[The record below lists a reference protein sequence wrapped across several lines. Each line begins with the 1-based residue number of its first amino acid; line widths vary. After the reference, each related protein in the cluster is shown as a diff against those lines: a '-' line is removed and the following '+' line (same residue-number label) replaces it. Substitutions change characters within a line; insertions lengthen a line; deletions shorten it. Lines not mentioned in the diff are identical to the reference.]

1 MSNIGVGTKTSPL
14 QWGFAPHGVGV
25 CGVVLI
31 VVVVCSWG
39 VRVVSVLVDDG
50 ALSSGIAGLRGAVS
64 DLSRAFAP
72 DCSGVG
78 DPSVVGSCAA
88 LVACLESSRVSL
100 ADRADALRGYLG
112 TVRDSTD
119 ALDARLAG
127 SADGIAGTAPLAGSA
142 GPFPGPAGPLDGLA
156 CPVPG
161 SVVSR

>member
-1 MSNIGVGTKTSPL
+1 MVL
-14 QWGFAPHGVGV
+14 WV

-127 SADGIAGTAPLAGSA
+127 SADGIAGTAPLAG
-142 GPFPGPAGPLDGLA
+142 PAGPLDGLVYRMEA
-156 CPVPG
+156 AGQPGGGRWHSQERRAPVRGHHHRP
-161 SVVSR
+161 VRE